1 MASLVSFK
9 NKLRKFS
16 DLPANEMVGFVKY
29 SVAFPFFLFVYRLA
43 EYKRTRIVIERY
55 INPIIRK
62 NSSKDNKYDKNIPK
76 IINYSVSNSIFK
88 STCLEQSLFTYLI
101 LGLNGVKS
109 NMKIGVNKTGKDLLA
124 HAWVEKDNITINSNT
139 NSAQNFSAFQ
149 D

>member
-16 DLPANEMVGFVKY
+16 DLPANEKAGFVKY
-29 SVAFPFFLFVYRLA
+29 SVAFPFFLFVFRLA
-43 EYKRTRIVIERY
+43 EYKRTKIVIERY
-55 INPIIRK
+55 IKPIMRK
-62 NSSKDNKYDKNIPK
+62 NSLKDNKYDKNIPK
-76 IINYSVSNSIFK
+76 IINYSVSNNIFK

-109 NMKIGVNKTGKDLLA
+109 NIKIGVNKTGKDLLA

-139 NSAQNFSAFQ
+139 NPAQNFSAFR